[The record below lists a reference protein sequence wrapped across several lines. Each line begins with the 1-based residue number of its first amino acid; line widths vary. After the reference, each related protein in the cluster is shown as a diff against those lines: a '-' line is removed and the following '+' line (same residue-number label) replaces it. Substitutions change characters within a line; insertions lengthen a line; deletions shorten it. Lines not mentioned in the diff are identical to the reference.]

1 MILVEPPSFTS
12 FKVKNVSGEVTDTL
26 FPYWSDMRKSKTIF
40 KTLREIRT
48 LGDFDF

>member
-26 FPYWSDMRKSKTIF
+26 FPYLSDIFKSKTMLKSSVKINSPCAPF
-40 KTLREIRT
+40 P
-48 LGDFDF
+48 